1 MRQRL
6 NKRRPRHTEPYA
18 RPQRRESLSAKIEAS
33 DSAAI
38 PLAPAC
44 RYLGTDLNG
53 RSDRPG
59 WVLEAREVVN
69 RTPCIFNLTPRPWIL
84 RAYTVASRG
93 RNASHTSNAA
103 ATNMVGR
110 MTSLMAVQPTL
121 SSN

>member
-18 RPQRRESLSAKIEAS
+18 QLQRRESLSAKIEAS

-38 PLAPAC
+38 PLAPVSVPRHRLKSPLRSSGSGLGGAC
-44 RYLGTDLNG
+44 G
-53 RSDRPG
+53 RLDP
-59 WVLEAREVVN
+59 
-69 RTPCIFNLTPRPWIL
+69 TPWIFNLTPRPWIL

>member
-38 PLAPAC
+38 PLAPVC

-53 RSDRPG
+53 RSDCPG
-59 WVLEAREVVN
+59 LGLGGA
-69 RTPCIFNLTPRPWIL
+69 
-84 RAYTVASRG
+84 RG
-93 RNASHTSNAA
+93 RDPDAMHFQPDAA
-103 ATNMVGR
+103 AVDLAYLYGGLTR
-110 MTSLMAVQPTL
+110 S
-121 SSN
+121 

>member
-38 PLAPAC
+38 PLAPVC
-44 RYLGTDLNG
+44 RYLGTDLMA
-53 RSDRPG
+53 DPTG
-59 WVLEAREVVN
+59 WVLEVRAVVN

>member
-44 RYLGTDLNG
+44 RYLSTDVNG
-53 RSDRPG
+53 RADRPG
-59 WVLEAREVVN
+59 W
-69 RTPCIFNLTPRPWIL
+69 IFEGACAVDWI
-84 RAYTVASRG
+84 G
-93 RNASHTSNAA
+93 RHAFST
-103 ATNMVGR
+103 
-110 MTSLMAVQPTL
+110 
-121 SSN
+121 

>member
-44 RYLGTDLNG
+44 RYLGTGLN
-53 RSDRPG
+53 RRPDCPG
-59 WVLEAREVVN
+59 CVLEV
-69 RTPCIFNLTPRPWIL
+69 
-84 RAYTVASRG
+84 RAVDWTDAIQPD
-93 RNASHTSNAA
+93 AA
-103 ATNMVGR
+103 ALDLGCLYGGLTR
-110 MTSLMAVQPTL
+110 S
-121 SSN
+121 